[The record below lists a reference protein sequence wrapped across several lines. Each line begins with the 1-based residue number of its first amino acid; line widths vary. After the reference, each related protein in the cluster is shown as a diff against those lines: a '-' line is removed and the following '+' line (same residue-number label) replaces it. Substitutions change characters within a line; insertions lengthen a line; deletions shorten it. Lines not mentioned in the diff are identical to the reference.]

1 MPPKTR
7 EITIR
12 YKFTGHYLASTYQ
25 QDDGVPG
32 PDLPALDLGLPSFQ
46 IVCFSGKIT
55 ISGRPRWTGTQT
67 PPTGQA
73 TLKYE
78 LTVITG
84 SGLTGSDTGI
94 SSGVTLTTPGTPLPA
109 TDDMDIDLEGD
120 EITVTFQVEEVATRA
135 TDPDWADEFGPEVEY
150 GPKETTDNRR
160 ELIVAG
166 SEIVVAGSVA
176 GAEILLHIPI
186 DAGFEPVGDQFFLDM
201 PDAFGNPTWSGYTTV
216 ITTVATA
223 YPMQAEINIEAE
235 FDFGGII
242 APLTCPLSGSDG
254 NHSVSG
260 GTCGAFAAG
269 SGRTGVNAGPAYRTQ
284 ASTTTRPTKDYEA
297 FFYLRA
303 GENAYPGSVNIRAN
317 RYLGGENELLSVP
330 VDGTV
335 GDSYS
340 QRYWQYN
347 GLFEEITNATLL
359 STQSNEGQLPGS
371 WPDSATQPASG
382 SIDEFLIAYYA
393 GLDSDWLA
401 DNDEEPTDW
410 TLMIQSEVP
419 ANVGSLTHE
428 EDFEIDLGVAADWS
442 GTNAS
447 VTDAGGYIEIA
458 ASGGEGSAEL
468 TFDFPGEYSPKHE
481 WQAGMQAVLVLQTDD
496 AGSVFTFSVNDTE
509 QTKEWSDSIG
519 TADSDEAFT
528 FDLRAPHNATVD
540 TDSTQSRYYE
550 EGWYFGVNKAVS
562 VRFSGIPDGTTLRVK
577 SLTLK
582 RLDRSFVHFGLPTG
596 PWLPNGVGSEYL
608 RHVFGESNKVA
619 LEVAGQTR
627 VIVSGLMGYP
637 TVENFFDLI
646 ADWRPGWS
654 ATDASTA
661 DTEDKPLMYIGGIHG
676 AYWNGSEWVNTWH
689 TDARTSVPLVLCEA
703 AHAIRWYPYMG
714 EPGGAY
720 GRVTPMRVGK
730 VMRGKVGVVVVDSV
744 NHEGLSGQTV
754 QVTGGAS
761 SPETLTTDVNGFARS
776 SARKYGSGTA
786 SVNAA
791 EVSFIIHN
799 RGYSW
804 VGFSAEGL
812 AQDFR
817 AVEADSARTWL
828 HIGVGPVI
836 RTYHTLWGTL
846 VFESE
851 AYADVDYWM
860 RLRVDNRHASLLC
873 LGKQGEDTYRIFLSY
888 DGGFTGTEVLSLTA
902 TSAQVETDSERG
914 MAILFYENGV
924 EILRAESEDG
934 GATWGSASAV
944 EVEDE
949 PLEGVLWDTEK
960 DPRLSGRSYLLVQ
973 MDGNGVVFISD
984 DLGQTLT
991 QVFSAEATSGLLSAD
1006 SERGIITFEYE
1017 NGSGVFVVSSENG
1030 GEVGTWGSPAAV
1042 QYEDEQLEGTLLDCG
1057 HDQRINGRQF
1067 LAITIEGDT
1076 KVFISEDLGASF
1088 GLVLS

>member
-1 MPPKTR
+1 MPKTR
-7 EITIR
+7 QITIV
-12 YKFTGHYLASTYQ
+12 YKFTGHYLASVYQ
-25 QDDGVPG
+25 QDDGTPG
-32 PDLPALDLGLPSFQ
+32 PDLPALDIGLPAFQ
-46 IVCFSGKIT
+46 ISCFSGKIT
-55 ISGRPRWTGTQT
+55 ISGRPRWTGGQT
-67 PPTGQA
+67 PPNGNA
-73 TLKYE
+73 TLRYE

-94 SSGVTLTTPGTPLPA
+94 SSGVTLTTPAFGSS
-109 TDDMDIDLEGD
+109 DDMDIDLDGD
-120 EITVTFQVEEVATRA
+120 EITVTFQVEEVPTRA

-166 SEIVVAGSVA
+166 SDIVVAGSVA
-176 GAEILLHIPI
+176 GASIFLEIPI
-186 DAGFEPVGDQFFLDM
+186 SAGFEPVGDQFFVDM

-235 FDFGGII
+235 FSFVSVDGTHNAI
-242 APLTCPLSGSDG
+242 LTCPFTGSDG

-260 GTCGAFAAG
+260 ATCGAFAAG

-317 RYLGGENELLSVP
+317 RYLGATNELLTVP
-330 VDGTV
+330 ADGTV

-340 QRYWQYN
+340 QRYWDYN
-347 GLFEEITNATLL
+347 GSFGEITNATLL
-359 STQSNEGQLPGS
+359 STQSDESQLPGS
-371 WPDSATQPASG
+371 WPDSAVQPPDG
-382 SIDEFLIAYYA
+382 PLVDEYLIAYYA

-401 DNDEEPTDW
+401 DNDEEQTDW
-410 TLMIQSEVP
+410 PFMIQSEVP
-419 ANVGSLTHE
+419 TSVGSLVHE
-428 EDFEIDLGVAADWS
+428 EDFEIDLGTAGDWDALNVD
-442 GTNAS
+442 TT

-468 TFDFPGEYSPKHE
+468 VFDFPGEYSPKHE
-481 WQAGMQAVLVLQTDD
+481 WQAGMQPVLVLQTDD
-496 AGSVFTFSVNDTE
+496 AGSDFTFSVNDTE

-519 TADSDEAFT
+519 TADSDETFT

-540 TDSTQSRYYE
+540 TDSTQSRYNE

-596 PWLPNGVGSEYL
+596 PWLPNGAGSEYL

-619 LEVAGQTR
+619 LEAAGMTR
-627 VIVSGLMGYP
+627 VIVSGLLGYP

-654 ATDASTA
+654 AVDTSTA

-676 AYWNGSEWVNTWH
+676 AYWNGAEWVNTWH

-730 VMRGKVGVVVVDSV
+730 VMRGKVGVVVVDST
-744 NHEGLSGQTV
+744 NHVGLPGQTV

-761 SPETLTTDVNGFARS
+761 PPETLTTDANGFARS

-791 EVSFIIHN
+791 EVSFTLYN
-799 RGYSW
+799 RW
-804 VGFSAEGL
+804 VAWAGFSAVGL

-836 RTYHTLWGTL
+836 RTYHTLLGTL

-851 AYADVDYWM
+851 AYAGVDYWM

-873 LGKQGEDTYRIFLSY
+873 LGKQGADTYRVFLSY
-888 DGGFTGTEVLSLTA
+888 DGGFTGTEVMTVTA
-902 TSAQVETDSERG
+902 QSA
-914 MAILFYENGV
+914 L
-924 EILRAESEDG
+924 L
-934 GATWGSASAV
+934 
-944 EVEDE
+944 EV
-949 PLEGVLWDTEK
+949 
-960 DPRLSGRSYLLVQ
+960 
-973 MDGNGVVFISD
+973 
-984 DLGQTLT
+984 
-991 QVFSAEATSGLLSAD
+991 D
-1006 SERGIITFEYE
+1006 SERGIVTLFYE
-1017 NGSGVFVVSSENG
+1017 DGAGVFVVSSENG

-1042 QYEDEQLEGTLLDCG
+1042 QYEDEQLDGTLLDCG

-1067 LAITIEGDT
+1067 LAITIEDDT
-1076 KVFISEDLGASF
+1076 KVLISEDLGASF